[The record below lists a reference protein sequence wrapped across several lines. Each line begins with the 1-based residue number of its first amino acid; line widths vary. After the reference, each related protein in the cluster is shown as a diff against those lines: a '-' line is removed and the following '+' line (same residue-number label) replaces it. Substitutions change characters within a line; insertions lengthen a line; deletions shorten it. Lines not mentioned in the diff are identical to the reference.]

1 MSSMGGVAKVIH
13 VTPETKLGDLLDEAE
28 SIPVRVERGGVI
40 YLLIREADDPW
51 ASYDPERLR
60 AKVRQYSGILTL
72 GEGDRLKAQIYHA
85 REAGTRPT
93 DRP

>member
-1 MSSMGGVAKVIH
+1 MGAIAKVIH

-28 SIPVRVERGGVI
+28 SVPVRLERGGVI
-40 YLLIREADDPW
+40 YRLSREENDPW
-51 ASYDPERLR
+51 AAYDPERLR
-60 AKVRQYSGILTL
+60 ATMCQYAGILTPT
-72 GEGDRLKAQIYHA
+72 EGDRLREQIYHA